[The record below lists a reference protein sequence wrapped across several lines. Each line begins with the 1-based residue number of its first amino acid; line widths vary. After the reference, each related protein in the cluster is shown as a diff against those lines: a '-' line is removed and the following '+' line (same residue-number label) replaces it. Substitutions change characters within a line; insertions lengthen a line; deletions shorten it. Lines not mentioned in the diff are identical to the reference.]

1 MTCVTKFCVKD
12 CVCVCDKVL
21 CERLCVTK
29 LRVKDCAW
37 QSGV

>member
-12 CVCVCDKVL
+12 CVCDKVL